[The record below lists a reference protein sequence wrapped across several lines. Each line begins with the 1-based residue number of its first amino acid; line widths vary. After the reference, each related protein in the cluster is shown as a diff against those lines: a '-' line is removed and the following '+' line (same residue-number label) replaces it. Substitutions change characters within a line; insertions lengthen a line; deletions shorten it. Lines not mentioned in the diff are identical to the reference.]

1 MLFYKTLN
9 FITFVSLKTIRISWT
24 FSVLL
29 TGSLIERR
37 WIRRTSEENELKPAH
52 DRSVRTR
59 TTATRSFV
67 FAQIFRVYWLR
78 STREGK
84 RNCARCFC
92 DSHFINNGSLTK
104 RRWIRR
110 TSEENELKPAHDR
123 SVRTRTTA
131 TRSFV
136 FADDFSCLLT
146 PINALKGKETA
157 RVVFVIRTL
166 WRRLFILFTLF
177 TLLHSLIALHALNSR
192 RRTKERSDIETNIEH
207 RTSNIARK
215 STLSQSLS

>member
-92 DSHFINNGSLTK
+92 DSNFLKTSIHFIHFIHFIAFIDCIACIEFAKKNERKK
-104 RRWIRR
+104 RHR
-110 TSEENELKPAHDR
+110 N
-123 SVRTRTTA
+123 
-131 TRSFV
+131 
-136 FADDFSCLLT
+136 
-146 PINALKGKETA
+146 
-157 RVVFVIRTL
+157 
-166 WRRLFILFTLF
+166 
-177 TLLHSLIALHALNSR
+177 
-192 RRTKERSDIETNIEH
+192 EH
-207 RTSNIARK
+207 RTSNIEHRQKEHAL
-215 STLSQSLS
+215 SITLLIS

>member
-67 FAQIFRVYWLR
+67 F
-78 STREGK
+78 T
-84 RNCARCFC
+84 
-92 DSHFINNGSLTK
+92 
-104 RRWIRR
+104 
-110 TSEENELKPAHDR
+110 
-123 SVRTRTTA
+123 
-131 TRSFV
+131 
-136 FADDFSCLLT
+136 DDFSCLLT
-146 PINALKGKETA
+146 PINARREKKLRALFLWFELYEDVYSFYSLYSLYCIHWLHCMHWIREEERKKEATSKG
-157 RVVFVIRTL
+157 
-166 WRRLFILFTLF
+166 
-177 TLLHSLIALHALNSR
+177 N
-192 RRTKERSDIETNIEH
+192 EH